1 MSFNKAKLFPLL
13 SVFCIKN
20 INQQAR
26 GKHGSQCSMKRATP
40 AVAQLRK
47 IRVKM
52 LRLFKEVEQTMESG
66 DCSSA
71 SDEPSLKG
79 WKLKRQSL
87 RLDSRKNHFRFYW
100 LFLSLSDIWLFFGS
114 LRISYDALWQSASQP
129 HWKRSERK
137 RKFMK
142 NISFTFEGI
151 FLLPFQLP
159 LTAEALR
166 GDFSV
171 LSSHDVNETNR

>member
-26 GKHGSQCSMKRATP
+26 GKHGSQCSMKRAAP

-87 RLDSRKNHFRFYW
+87 RLDSKKKSLSVLLAFPFVVGYLIIFRITENILRCFVAVCQSAALEKKWKEEKIYEKYFVHVW
-100 LFLSLSDIWLFFGS
+100 RNFLSTF
-114 LRISYDALWQSASQP
+114 SAST
-129 HWKRSERK
+129 HGWGIARRFFS
-137 RKFMK
+137 
-142 NISFTFEGI
+142 SF
-151 FLLPFQLP
+151 
-159 LTAEALR
+159 
-166 GDFSV
+166 FSW
-171 LSSHDVNETNR
+171 R

>member
-1 MSFNKAKLFPLL
+1 MNFNKAKLFPLL
-13 SVFCIKN
+13 SVFCIKT

-26 GKHGSQCSMKRATP
+26 GKHGSQCSMKRAAP

-87 RLDSRKNHFRFYW
+87 RLDSKKK
-100 LFLSLSDIWLFFGS
+100 SLSVLLAFPFVVGYLIIFRITENI
-114 LRISYDALWQSASQP
+114 LRCFVAVCQSAALE
-129 HWKRSERK
+129 KK

-151 FLLPFQLP
+151 FFLPFQLP
-159 LTAEALR
+159 LTVEALR